1 MKGCIPMGKRPITG
15 WLPLPD
21 AHEALMG
28 GWNIEP
34 APALGCLLFV
44 HQPCTSFPIFPLG
57 LLPLPGERLALHI
70 FEPRYQLLFN
80 QLEANELEEFGIA
93 FHTSASAHSK
103 QAPILGGVMRLL
115 FSTEPNEEGARDV
128 LVQCV
133 GMFSTSAIHHPGPG
147 EHTPFPTAD
156 IVRKQQWKHWAIPEQ
171 LQPELDTLSA
181 HWKAQ
186 GNQAEAYERPTTL
199 IDSMLRYDFNASE
212 RHSILWNATDDEV
225 KNRFIEAIRFKALI
239 VQQMQ
244 LKHRGQ
250 FPN

>member
-1 MKGCIPMGKRPITG
+1 MG
-15 WLPLPD
+15 WLPHLD
-21 AHEALMG
+21 AHNARIG
-28 GWNIEP
+28 GWSIEP
-34 APALGCLLFV
+34 RLAMGCLYSV
-44 HQPCTSFPIFPLG
+44 HRPCTSFPIFPLG

-93 FHTSASAHSK
+93 FHTSASAQSK
-103 QAPILGGVMRLL
+103 HAPILGGIMRLL
-115 FSTEPNEEGARDV
+115 LSAEPNEVGARDV

-133 GMFSTSAIHHPGPG
+133 SLFSTSAIHLPEPG
-147 EHTPFPTAD
+147 EYPPFPTAD
-156 IVRKQQWKHWAIPEQ
+156 IVRHQHWKHWAIPEQ
-171 LQPELDTLSA
+171 LRPELDTLSA
-181 HWKAQ
+181 HWKSQ
-186 GNQAEAYERPTTL
+186 GNQAEANERPTTL

-212 RHSILWNATDDEV
+212 RHGVLWNATDDEV
-225 KNRFIEAIRFKALI
+225 KIRFSDAIRFKALI

>member
-1 MKGCIPMGKRPITG
+1 MRVLGIETSCDETG
-15 WLPLPD
+15 I
-21 AHEALMG
+21 A
-28 GWNIEP
+28 
-34 APALGCLLFV
+34 
-44 HQPCTSFPIFPLG
+44 IFCERNG
-57 LLPLPGERLALHI
+57 LLAHRVHSQIDVHAYYGGVVPELASRDHVRYLRPLVDATLK
-70 FEPRYQLLFN
+70 
-80 QLEANELEEFGIA
+80 
-93 FHTSASAHSK
+93 ASG
-103 QAPILGGVMRLL
+103 ILGGVMRLL

-225 KNRFIEAIRFKALI
+225 KTRFSEAIRFKALI